1 MYTVYLISQIVGHT
15 RENQEAHTVH
25 PMGIHELMAQTGSQ
39 AETMTMTITDTQ
51 KHTHTMKTE
60 DTVTTGRMVSEDLL
74 IAPF

>member
-1 MYTVYLISQIVGHT
+1 
-15 RENQEAHTVH
+15 
-25 PMGIHELMAQTGSQ
+25 
-39 AETMTMTITDTQ
+39 MTITDTQ